1 MSLSNLLSAI
11 KSQNV
16 QRRQDALLELR
27 KRSKS
32 GGDIAHLHDL
42 ECGSTLL
49 DILEEENG
57 KYYIVVLSIFA
68 NWTNINENWRQLVS
82 FLDSLHSKLF
92 LSNLIELESMFTSYK
107 LWSMLNHFQNWMSQ
121 EIRKKLPTT
130 FQHVFSQKIFFIIII
145 YNF

>member
-16 QRRQDALLELR
+16 QKRQDALLELR

-92 LSNLIELESMFTSYK
+92 LSNLIELESHHISFG
-107 LWSMLNHFQNWMSQ
+107 LC
-121 EIRKKLPTT
+121 
-130 FQHVFSQKIFFIIII
+130 
-145 YNF
+145 